1 MSLSKISSIISFKN
15 KKKNIYF
22 IVGFTIISIMML
34 MAVCAPL
41 ITKYSYSSID
51 LFNVSSAPSTEHI
64 LGTDNLGRDVF
75 TRIVYGARVS
85 LIVGILAT
93 IMQIFIGVTLGILA
107 GYMGKFVDFII
118 MRIIDILMCFPFF
131 IVAIS
136 IASIV
141 GPSLKNLI
149 IIISVLSWTEVARI
163 VRAQTLSLKNRDFVH
178 ISKVIGFN
186 SKNII
191 VNDILP
197 NVIPSIIVAATISMA
212 NSILMEAS
220 LSFLG
225 LGVKEPM
232 PSWGNILT
240 SAQSMR
246 ALQSYWWTWLP
257 AGFLIIISVLAINFI
272 GEGFRIHFNPVEEQT
287 DKNIEINADLNL
299 LPGRIT
305 ALVGE
310 SGSGKTLTSL
320 SLLGLNPD
328 NIKVKG
334 RILFSG
340 KNMLERNKK
349 LVEDMRGKNIGIVFQ
364 EPMKYLNPVFKVGYQ
379 VNEVFKIHTNMS
391 KSERYKKVI
400 ELFEEVKLDN
410 PEQVYEKYPHEISGG
425 MRQRVQIAMAIAM
438 NPEILIAD
446 EPTTAIDD
454 SLKKGILDLLK
465 NMCIEKNMAL
475 IFITHD
481 LKRIEDFADEIA
493 VMYMGEIIE
502 KRDAKEFFK
511 HQEHPYSNALV
522 KSIPDK
528 KYFDGRFYQIKGQM
542 PLFGQKKLGCVYKDR
557 CQYYK
562 VETCEKEFGDIKESE
577 INSYSKCHIFGR
589 YKNGNIGS

>member
-1 MSLSKISSIISFKN
+1 MKKKRKIN
-15 KKKNIYF
+15 KKHIYLTLGTA
-22 IVGFTIISIMML
+22 VLLVMVV
-34 MAVCAPL
+34 MAVIAPL
-41 ITKYSYSSID
+41 LTKYSYSSID
-51 LFNVSSAPSTEHI
+51 LFNINAAPGPEHI

-85 LIVGILAT
+85 LIVGLLAT
-93 IMQIFIGVTLGILA
+93 VMQIVIGVTLGVVA
-107 GYMGKFVDFII
+107 GYMGKAVDFII

-149 IIISVLSWTEVARI
+149 IIIAVLSWTEVARI

-178 ISKVIGFN
+178 ISKVIGFKRA
-186 SKNII
+186 SII
-191 VNDILP
+191 LRDILP

-240 SAQSMR
+240 SAQNMR

-257 AGFLIIISVLAINFI
+257 AGLLIIVSVLAINFI
-272 GEGFRIHFNPVEEQT
+272 GEGFRIHFNPVEEKSDT
-287 DKNIEINADLNL
+287 RVKIKAELDLK
-299 LPGRIT
+299 PGKIT

-310 SGSGKTLTSL
+310 SGSGKTVTARSL
-320 SLLGLNPD
+320 IGLNPE
-328 NIKVKG
+328 NISVSG
-334 RILFSG
+334 NILFKG
-340 KNMLERNKK
+340 KNLLNRNK
-349 LVEDMRGKNIGIVFQ
+349 EQISQMRGKDIAMVFQ
-364 EPMKYLNPVFKVGYQ
+364 EPMKSLNPVFKVGHQ
-379 VNEVFKIHTNMS
+379 VEEVFKIHTDMN
-391 KSERYKKVI
+391 KKERYENVI
-400 ELFEEVKLDN
+400 KLFEEVRLKDA
-410 PEQVYEKYPHEISGG
+410 EKVYNKYPHEISGG

-454 SLKKGILDLLK
+454 SLKEGILNLIK
-465 NMCIEKNMAL
+465 KMCREKEMAV

-481 LKRIEDFADEIA
+481 LKRIENFADEIA
-493 VMYMGEIIE
+493 VMYMGKIVERKSAE
-502 KRDAKEFFK
+502 EFFANP
-511 HQEHPYSNALV
+511 EHPYSKALI

-528 KYFDGRFYQIKGQM
+528 RSFSGRFYEIGKEE
-542 PLFGQKKLGCVYKDR
+542 KCV
-557 CQYYK
+557 
-562 VETCEKEFGDIKESE
+562 F
-577 INSYSKCHIFGR
+577 
-589 YKNGNIGS
+589 